1 VDAPNQLAAAWHD
14 AFSADRP
21 TLVEAMTDPNV
32 PPLPPHVTAKQVRA
46 YLSALRKGD
55 PDALRVVIATAKE
68 WWAGAITH

>member
-1 VDAPNQLAAAWHD
+1 
-14 AFSADRP
+14 
-21 TLVEAMTDPNV
+21 V

-68 WWAGAITH
+68 WWAGATAPGR